1 MGRPR
6 LRNPLRLEPPDITA
20 THPHARASSAQL
32 TNDPS
37 NPHFLRPEF
46 RAVEID
52 ALTGMDSTAMR
63 FGPGEHGIERSW
75 TRSFNDHGKEF
86 VVRFIVLDEETT
98 HSSTLGMSYVYDAD
112 SVTGWKPVRA
122 NGEAGTNADPAVVD
136 DFAEPVR
143 PFFGADQMAW
153 FVREL
158 KKPAHLRL
166 VFNGRALRTRS
177 APTVNH
183 PKRSCLC
190 GPRLLVMHLQVH
202 ISVPHSIH
210 R

>member
-1 MGRPR
+1 
-6 LRNPLRLEPPDITA
+6 
-20 THPHARASSAQL
+20 
-32 TNDPS
+32 
-37 NPHFLRPEF
+37 
-46 RAVEID
+46 
-52 ALTGMDSTAMR
+52 MDSAAMR

-75 TRSFNDHGKEF
+75 TRSFNNHGQEF

-136 DFAEPVR
+136 DFAEPAR

-153 FVREL
+153 FVQEL
-158 KKPAHLRL
+158 KKPADLRL
-166 VFNGRALRTRS
+166 VFNGRALRTPS

-190 GPRLLVMHLQVH
+190 GPLYTLVTGGPNFEHEYSYASLTDFPGAKKLFVEALREANAEH
-202 ISVPHSIH
+202 VS
-210 R
+210 

>member
-1 MGRPR
+1 M
-6 LRNPLRLEPPDITA
+6 
-20 THPHARASSAQL
+20 
-32 TNDPS
+32 
-37 NPHFLRPEF
+37 
-46 RAVEID
+46 
-52 ALTGMDSTAMR
+52 
-63 FGPGEHGIERSW
+63 
-75 TRSFNDHGKEF
+75 
-86 VVRFIVLDEETT
+86 RFIVLDEETT

-153 FVREL
+153 FVQEL